1 MALYCCYSRSGQG
14 GNYKK
19 MTQEELVNK
28 WKEKAQDL
36 QGMSEEEQRKWL
48 AFHKYEIFDDC
59 MTCAIENEIEDT
71 MTSLVDF
78 KSIVQLKH

>member
-1 MALYCCYSRSGQG
+1 
-14 GNYKK
+14 

-48 AFHKYEIFDDC
+48 TFHKYEILDDC
-59 MTCAIENEIEDT
+59 MTHAIEKEIENT
-71 MTSLVDF
+71 ITNLVDF
-78 KSIVQLKH
+78 KSIAQLKH

>member
-1 MALYCCYSRSGQG
+1 MALYSSYSSRRKG

-36 QGMSEEEQRKWL
+36 QGMPEEEQRKWL
-48 AFHKYEIFDDC
+48 AAHKYEILDDC
-59 MTCAIENEIEDT
+59 MTHAIEKEIEAT
-71 MTSLVDF
+71 IANLVDF
-78 KSIVQLKH
+78 KSIAQLKH

>member
-1 MALYCCYSRSGQG
+1 MALHGCNPRRRKG
-14 GNYKK
+14 GDYKK

-36 QGMSEEEQRKWL
+36 QGMPEEEQRKWL

-59 MTCAIENEIEDT
+59 MTHAIEKEIEDT
-71 MTSLVDF
+71 MANLVDF
-78 KSIVQLKH
+78 KSIAQLKR